1 MLDTIRSFTFHIPT
15 KIEYGLDKFYEI
27 GKLLICPNYWALE
40 ALKQATKCSVPVPIS
55 LSD

>member
-27 GKLLICPNYWALE
+27 GKLLKGKRPQRTIEHRINC
-40 ALKQATKCSVPVPIS
+40 I
-55 LSD
+55 